1 MIIARSLFITLIISL
16 LFGFALRNVFGFFES
31 TCLAFGIQ
39 FVGSFIAS
47 SYKINRIQL
56 LSSEFQ
62 AEIDQLASLSEVTI
76 ACPCGNNTFTE
87 NIFPNV
93 ESTYNCEKCNNEFKI
108 DVNITPTLVTN
119 PVDINKTFADLTK
132 ETDKAL
138 SGDVDNVSITQEYT
152 KGTEL

>member
-16 LFGFALRNVFGFFES
+16 LFGFALRNVFGFLES

-47 SYKINRIQL
+47 SYKINKIQI

-62 AEIDQLASLSEVTI
+62 TEIDQLVSLSEVTI

-132 ETDKAL
+132 ETDKAV
-138 SGDVDNVSITQEYT
+138 SNDTDEISITQEYT

>member
-1 MIIARSLFITLIISL
+1 MIIVRSLFITLIISL

-47 SYKINRIQL
+47 SYKINRIQI

-62 AEIDQLASLSEVTI
+62 AEIDQLVSLSEVTI

-138 SGDVDNVSITQEYT
+138 SGDVDDVSITQEYT

>member
-1 MIIARSLFITLIISL
+1 MIIVRSLFITLLISL
-16 LFGFALRNVFGFFES
+16 IFGFALRNVFGFFES

-47 SYKINRIQL
+47 SYKINKIQI

-62 AEIDQLASLSEVTI
+62 AEIDQLVSLSEVTI

-93 ESTYNCEKCNNEFKI
+93 ESAYNCEKCNNEFKI

-119 PVDINKTFADLTK
+119 PVDVNKTFADLTK

-138 SGDVDNVSITQEYT
+138 ASDADGISITQEYT

>member
-1 MIIARSLFITLIISL
+1 MIIVRSLFITLLISL
-16 LFGFALRNVFGFFES
+16 IFGFALRNVFGFFES

-47 SYKINRIQL
+47 SYKINKIQI

-62 AEIDQLASLSEVTI
+62 AEIDQLVSLSEVTI

-132 ETDKAL
+132 ETDKAV
-138 SGDVDNVSITQEYT
+138 SNDTDEISITQEYT

>member
-1 MIIARSLFITLIISL
+1 MIIVRSLFITLIISL

-39 FVGSFIAS
+39 FVGSFIVS
-47 SYKINRIQL
+47 SYKINRIQI

-108 DVNITPTLVTN
+108 DVNITPTLVTT
-119 PVDINKTFADLTK
+119 PVDVNKTFADLTK
-132 ETDKAL
+132 EADKAL
-138 SGDVDNVSITQEYT
+138 TGDADDVSITQEYT

>member
-16 LFGFALRNVFGFFES
+16 LFGFALQNVFGFFES

-138 SGDVDNVSITQEYT
+138 SGDVDDVSITQEYT

>member
-16 LFGFALRNVFGFFES
+16 LFGFALQNVFGFFES

-47 SYKINRIQL
+47 SYKINRIQI

-93 ESTYNCEKCNNEFKI
+93 ETTYNCEKCNNEFKI

-138 SGDVDNVSITQEYT
+138 SGDVDDVSITQEYT

>member
-47 SYKINRIQL
+47 SYKINRIQI

-93 ESTYNCEKCNNEFKI
+93 ETTYNCEKCNNEFKI

-138 SGDVDNVSITQEYT
+138 SGDVDDVSITQEYT

>member
-1 MIIARSLFITLIISL
+1 MIIARSLFLTLLISL
-16 LFGFALRNVFGFFES
+16 IFGFALRNVFGFFES

-47 SYKINRIQL
+47 SYKINKIQI

-62 AEIDQLASLSEVTI
+62 AEIDQLVSLSEVTI

-119 PVDINKTFADLTK
+119 PVDVNKTFADLTK

-138 SGDVDNVSITQEYT
+138 ASDADGISITQEYT

>member
-16 LFGFALRNVFGFFES
+16 LFGFALQNVFGFFES

-93 ESTYNCEKCNNEFKI
+93 ETTYNCEKCNNEFKI

-138 SGDVDNVSITQEYT
+138 SGDVDDVSITQEYT

>member
-16 LFGFALRNVFGFFES
+16 LFGFALQNVFGFFES

-47 SYKINRIQL
+47 SYKINRIQI

-138 SGDVDNVSITQEYT
+138 SGDVDDVSITQEYT